1 MEGRVRRSHAAAKRD
16 IHRRVR
22 YSPDEFT
29 LVLRASAAAGVE
41 PGAFAAAAV
50 VAAAKAH
57 VLPRPPTAPR
67 TSAEVQLLRAEVR
80 ELRRLLGLAGGNLNQ
95 IAARANATGEPVG
108 DIAAA
113 LSFTRRVITRIDDW
127 LMTRLREDRP

>member
-1 MEGRVRRSHAAAKRD
+1 VDGRVRRSHAAAKRD

-22 YSPDEFT
+22 YSPDEFA
-29 LVLRASAAAGVE
+29 LVLRASAAAGLE
-41 PGAFAAAAV
+41 PGAFAAAAA
-50 VAAAKAH
+50 VAAAKAR

-95 IAARANATGEPVG
+95 IAARANATREPVG
-108 DIAAA
+108 DITAA